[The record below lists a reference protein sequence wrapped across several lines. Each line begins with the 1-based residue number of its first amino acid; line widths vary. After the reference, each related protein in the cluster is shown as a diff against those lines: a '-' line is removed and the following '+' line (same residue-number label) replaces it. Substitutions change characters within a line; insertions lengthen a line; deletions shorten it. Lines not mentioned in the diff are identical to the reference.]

1 MNVSHHSNLMKS
13 HQDRFFSYVRDKL
26 ERIDDIKADELSIH
40 KRVLYVT
47 YIDSLSALIF
57 PAYTQNRARFTDFV
71 VKFGGWQHAERV
83 STPHLVRALSL
94 NPDPAYDKV
103 RALALKTLNAWR
115 SGSHI
120 DLSSDLEAGFVGTH
134 WPPGKSYEQPIAGA
148 AWTHLKHVEL
158 LYAYRNSLVHDFRA
172 LGPSYD
178 LPEDEEPYYISTHT
192 SSANGT
198 VSEFHWELVYPSAFL
213 RTLAMSALATV
224 ETHIR
229 GNQIDPIEVLSTG
242 RYWVEALNR

>member
-1 MNVSHHSNLMKS
+1 MTAR
-13 HQDRFFSYVRDKL
+13 QDRFFSYVRDKL
-26 ERIDDIKADELSIH
+26 ERIDDITSDKLAVH

-47 YIDSLSALIF
+47 YIDSLSALVY

-103 RALALKTLNAWR
+103 RALAMKTLGEWR

-120 DLSSDLEAGFVGTH
+120 DLSFDLAAGFVGSH
-134 WPPGKSYEQPIAGA
+134 WPNGKLYEQPIVGA
-148 AWTHLKHVEL
+148 TWTHLKHVEL

-172 LGPSYD
+172 LGPGYD
-178 LPEDEEPYYISTHT
+178 FPEDEDPYYISTHT
-192 SSANGT
+192 SSVDSN
-198 VSEFHWELVYPSAFL
+198 VVEFHWELVYPSAFL
-213 RTLAMSALATV
+213 CTLATSALDSLEA
-224 ETHIR
+224 HIR
-229 GNQIDPIEVLSTG
+229 GNQIDPFEVLSTG
-242 RYWVEALNR
+242 RFWIEALNR